1 MHQALVGSRPVS
13 ALKIMEVG
21 LVDSNCLLEL
31 LDVLCA
37 ALAKGGLGL
46 AVALLALFRG
56 SIDLARAS

>member
-1 MHQALVGSRPVS
+1 MAVLQVLQGFLVVLDG
-13 ALKIMEVG
+13 A
-21 LVDSNCLLEL
+21 LEL

-56 SIDLARAS
+56 GIDLARAS